1 MTPLIRRH
9 LIAGITLCSMLAL
22 APALSYAQQ
31 AEADIPPHIMA
42 KLGELSAEQVEFLRG
57 FHPLRVIPTREK
69 LNQELDRRT
78 PEQIGQF
85 VSDMM
90 MAIEAMAFR
99 PGIDMAE
106 IPLNPEAS
114 SFNGFKVVRPQA
126 LNEYLREPG
135 PFSVHRYIHQ
145 WGGIPT
151 FAGALVAVDQADLIA
166 GNVEVAIVGIP
177 QSMSSGSR
185 DARNAPRAVRS
196 MHVLGEHDIY
206 SMVDP
211 LAVLNVVDYGD
222 ISVDRMS
229 VHRGM
234 EHAYQQVMEIA
245 ETGAVPFIVGGDH
258 SVMYPTVKAVQ
269 DIEANET
276 LTVIHFGANYNAE
289 PTRAHLLSD
298 RDAVYRLITERVV
311 EGRNVIQVGLRGS
324 QATPEAFRWL
334 RQQGVRYH
342 TMAEVERRG
351 WDAVATRI
359 IDEAKSATNRV
370 YISLDVSVVD
380 PSQLRAAGRAAPGGL
395 TIRELAPLL
404 RRLCAETQI
413 AGFEIMD
420 LAPMLDL
427 SYVSAMNAN
436 YLMNTCLG
444 GVAMRKMGLTSEH
457 YLDPMTIDHGQN

>member
-1 MTPLIRRH
+1 MTTSKRRH
-9 LIAGITLCSMLAL
+9 LFAGITLCSLLAL
-22 APALSYAQQ
+22 APAVASAQQ
-31 AEADIPPHIMA
+31 AEADIPPQIMA
-42 KLGELSAEQVEFLRG
+42 KISGLSAEQVGFLRG
-57 FHPLRVIPTREK
+57 FQPLRVFPTREK

-78 PEQIGQF
+78 PEQIEQF

-114 SFNGFKVVRPQA
+114 SFNGFKVVRPQI

-151 FAGALVAVDQADLIA
+151 FAGALVAIDQADLIA
-166 GNVEVAIVGIP
+166 GDVEVAIVGVP
-177 QSMSSGSR
+177 QSMSSGAR
-185 DARNAPRAVRS
+185 DARNAPEAIRS
-196 MHVLGEHDIY
+196 MHILGERDIY

-229 VHRGM
+229 VHRGL
-234 EHAYQQVMEIA
+234 EHVYQRIMEIA
-245 ETGAVPFIVGGDH
+245 ETGAVPFVVGGDH
-258 SVMYPTVKAVQ
+258 SLMYPTVKAVQ
-269 DIEANET
+269 EIDADDP
-276 LTVIHFGANYNAE
+276 LTVVHFGAHYNAE

-298 RDAVYRLITERVV
+298 RDAVYRLISESVV
-311 EGRNVIQVGLRGS
+311 DGSNVIQVGLRGS
-324 QATPEAFRWL
+324 QATPQAFQWL
-334 RQQGVRYH
+334 REQGVKYH
-342 TMAEVERRG
+342 TMAEVERHG
-351 WDAVATRI
+351 WDDVAERV
-359 IDEAKSATNRV
+359 IDEAKSATDRV
-370 YISLDVSVVD
+370 YISLDVSVLD

-395 TIRELAPLL
+395 TTRELAPLL

-436 YLMNTCLG
+436 YMMNACLS
-444 GVAMRKMGLTSEH
+444 GVAMRKAGLDEDN
-457 YLDPMTIDHGQN
+457 YLDPMTIDHGQ

>member
-1 MTPLIRRH
+1 MMPSPTRH
-9 LIAGITLCSMLAL
+9 LFAGFALCSL
-22 APALSYAQQ
+22 LSLVPISSFAQQ
-31 AEADIPPHIMA
+31 AEADIPPQIMS
-42 KLGELSAEQVEFLRG
+42 KLSGLSAEQMDFLRG
-57 FHPLRVIPTREK
+57 FQPLRLIPTREK
-69 LNQELDRRT
+69 LNQELDRRS
-78 PEQIGQF
+78 PEQIEQF

-90 MAIEAMAFR
+90 MAVEAMAFR
-99 PGIDMAE
+99 PGVDMAE

-151 FAGALVAVDQADLIA
+151 FAGALVAVDQADLVA
-166 GNVEVAIVGIP
+166 GDVEVAIVGIP

-185 DARNAPRAVRS
+185 DARNAPEAIRA
-196 MHVLGEHDIY
+196 MHILGERDVY

-211 LAVLNVVDYGD
+211 MAVLNVVDFGD

-229 VHRGM
+229 VHRGL
-234 EHAYQQVMEIA
+234 EHAYQRVMEIA

-258 SVMYPTVKAVQ
+258 SLMYPTVKAVR
-269 DIEANET
+269 DIDADT
-276 LTVIHFGANYNAE
+276 PLTVVHFGAHYNAE

-298 RDAVYRLITERVV
+298 RDAVYRLISEQVID
-311 EGRNVIQVGLRGS
+311 GNNVIQVGLRGS
-324 QATPEAFRWL
+324 QATPQGFQWL
-334 RQQGVRYH
+334 REQGVKYH

-351 WDAVATRI
+351 WDEVAERI
-359 IDEAKSATNRV
+359 IEEAKSATDRV
-370 YISLDVSVVD
+370 YISLDVSVID
-380 PSQLRAAGRAAPGGL
+380 PAQLRAAGRAAPGGL

-436 YLMNTCLG
+436 YMMNACLS
-444 GVAMRKMGLTSEH
+444 GVAMRKLDLTEDN
-457 YLDPMTIDHGQN
+457 YLDPMTTDHGQN